1 MGVATLVRLLDT
13 INVIDV
19 ESTCWE
25 GKAPTGQ
32 TSEIIE
38 IGICT
43 FDVLTLEPVE
53 KRAILVK
60 PMRSTVSEFCTELT
74 TLTQEQ
80 VDQGV
85 SYSEA
90 CDILREDYLSNMRLW
105 GSYGDYDR
113 KMFERQCREMNVK
126 YPLGSTHLN
135 IKNLFAIS
143 RGLEREIG
151 MGSALKKLQIPLVG
165 THHRGVD
172 DSWNIALILGHILK
186 NARTI

>member
-1 MGVATLVRLLDT
+1 LEVVALVKLLDT
-13 INVIDV
+13 INIIDV

-43 FDVLTLEPVE
+43 FDVLTLEPLE

-60 PMRSTVSEFCTELT
+60 PTRSEVSEFCTELT
-74 TLTQEQ
+74 TLTQEE
-80 VDQGV
+80 VEHGV
-85 SYSEA
+85 SFSKA
-90 CDILREDYLSNMRLW
+90 CEILKDEYLSRMRLW

-113 KMFERQCREMNVK
+113 KMFQRQCREMNVS
-126 YPLGSTHLN
+126 YPMGHTHLN

-151 MGSALKKLQIPLVG
+151 IGGALRKLHIPLVG

-172 DSWNIALILGHILK
+172 DAWNIAVILGHILK
-186 NARTI
+186 GARRL